1 MVVPQARPIM
11 PSRNIE
17 LHRYRGKLASLATES
32 SMGQFISQLL
42 LALMWRPL
50 GTCVSHLV
58 APLARILAAYL
69 WAGRWA
75 YVFGLHLTRSLLRVV
90 GWLSGSPFSASS
102 HRGDGRHHDRHALLI
117 VRVYRFYFGSFEI
130 KRWHLVIGKRHH
142 HGMDRATVA
151 PAPQVGNTVTVVP
164 YAPW

>member
-1 MVVPQARPIM
+1 MVVSQACPIM

-50 GTCVSHLV
+50 RTCVSHLV
-58 APLARILAAYL
+58 APLGRILAAYL

-90 GWLSGSPFSASS
+90 GWLSGSPFSDSS
-102 HRGDGRHHDRHALLI
+102 RRGDGRHHHALLI
-117 VRVYRFYFGSFEI
+117 VRIYRYYFGGFEI
-130 KRWHLVIGKRHH
+130 KRWHLVMGK
-142 HGMDRATVA
+142 GQ
-151 PAPQVGNTVTVVP
+151 PVTAGQHDTDCAASVLIMIHP
-164 YAPW
+164 ELFLAL